1 MAAKPAGIDT
11 ERNYVTVTL
20 CIANV
25 GHLSPSPPPESYH
38 IGHLPSIPNP
48 NTNISFTP
56 PDPAR
61 QNYLVASSGVN
72 WV

>member
-1 MAAKPAGIDT
+1 MAAKPAAIDT

-25 GHLSPSPPPESYH
+25 GHLSPAPPESYH

-48 NTNISFTP
+48 NTNI
-56 PDPAR
+56 
-61 QNYLVASSGVN
+61 
-72 WV
+72 